1 MTDDPDFPESPI
13 APRMLERA
21 DELGLERADEYIVTC
36 VVSHQE
42 KDLEVHEY
50 TFDAKDL
57 DSFFMAYQHTAEVVV
72 DVRPASD

>member
-21 DELGLERADEYIVTC
+21 DDVGLEYAEKYDVTC

-50 TFDAKDL
+50 TFAVDEL
-57 DSFFMAYQHTAEVVV
+57 DSFFMNYQNTAEVVI
-72 DVRPASD
+72 DIRPAE